1 MRLSK
6 TQMTA
11 ATALLMAAT
20 QIQAGPVCLP
30 RHLDGHYVMYQ
41 NSVAPAN
48 PHIGKCE
55 IEIERGVASG
65 TCAFTSQ
72 GPTAGF
78 SGPVSGTASIARNC
92 SAELQI
98 DFAPNPA
105 NPALVVHS
113 FFDLQFAPDRNSF
126 VGQWTNSF
134 GLVGTTGGVRN

>member
-1 MRLSK
+1 MKISK

-11 ATALLMAAT
+11 ATALFMAAT
-20 QIQAGPVCLP
+20 QIQAAPVCLP

-55 IEIERGVASG
+55 IKVERGVASG

-78 SGPVSGTASIARNC
+78 SGPVSGTASIGRNC
-92 SAELQI
+92 SAQLQLN
-98 DFAPNPA
+98 FEPVPGVMVESN
-105 NPALVVHS
+105 
-113 FFDLQFAPDRNSF
+113 FDLQFAPDRNSF